1 MPITYKSTIAQTFVL
16 MGTDE
21 YGRER
26 SVTAVKYSD
35 DWAWQL
41 RLEHPDGSYWTAT
54 HTGTAGI
61 LDSMSELLNSRN
73 NEFVTGRAN
82 GDRQRTM
89 QPDRNRA
96 VDEGGQ
102 NLAADIKG

>member
-1 MPITYKSTIAQTFVL
+1 MPITYRSTIAQTFVL

-21 YGRER
+21 YGRE
-26 SVTAVKYSD
+26 

-73 NEFVTGRAN
+73 NEYVTGRAN

-96 VDEGGQ
+96 VDEGG
-102 NLAADIKG
+102 NSLAANIIPRWDR